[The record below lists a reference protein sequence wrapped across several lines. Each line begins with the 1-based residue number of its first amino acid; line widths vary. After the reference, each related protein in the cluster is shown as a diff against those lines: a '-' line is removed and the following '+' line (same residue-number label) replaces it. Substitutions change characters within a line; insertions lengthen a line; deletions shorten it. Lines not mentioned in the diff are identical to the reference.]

1 MEKKRRRIGV
11 RRRDD
16 MRRARERMS
25 YSFIVSEWT
34 GRNRAEGDG
43 GQIFCGGREEGRME

>member
-1 MEKKRRRIGV
+1 MEKKRRRIGG

-25 YSFIVSEWT
+25 YSFIRSEWT
-34 GRNRAEGDG
+34 GRNRAEG
-43 GQIFCGGREEGRME
+43 EEVVVERGSG